1 MTAIKLAQFEEAKGM
16 SSFIFTTTKATEL
29 LDDNDKNSNMRVC
42 HDIMMLLRI
51 TTPS

>member
-29 LDDNDKNSNMRVC
+29 DDNDKNSNMRVC